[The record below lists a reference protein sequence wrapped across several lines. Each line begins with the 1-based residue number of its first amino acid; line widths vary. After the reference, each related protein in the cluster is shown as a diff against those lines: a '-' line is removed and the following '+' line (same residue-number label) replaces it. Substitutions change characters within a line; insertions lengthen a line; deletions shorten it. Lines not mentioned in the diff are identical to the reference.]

1 MPACRRLLSVH
12 ATHQVYGLVKPRP
25 KAAILPGASLIGR
38 TLEGVSSAVTPGAAQ
53 SAATPAETERFAA
66 ADTEEEGEGGD
77 DVEQAGE
84 RSPSTPPKGRP
95 KQKPPSPE
103 VSPRPE
109 PEGVP
114 PAAAVRVH
122 GVITAAACAA
132 LT

>member
-1 MPACRRLLSVH
+1 M
-12 ATHQVYGLVKPRP
+12 THITNAS
-25 KAAILPGASLIGR
+25 KAGAEQRGYDHDEAGTLPIALAVSPVASR
-38 TLEGVSSAVTPGAAQ
+38 TTPGAA
-53 SAATPAETERFAA
+53 SFDTVSVLSPPDDRESLAGD
-66 ADTEEEGEGGD
+66 DTEEEGEGGD

-122 GVITAAACAA
+122 APIQQPLPAGSR
-132 LT
+132 

>member
-1 MPACRRLLSVH
+1 M
-12 ATHQVYGLVKPRP
+12 HQVYGLAKPRP

-38 TLEGVSSAVTPGAAQ
+38 TLEGVSSAVTPAAAQ
-53 SAATPAETERFAA
+53 SAATPAETERLAA
-66 ADTEEEGEGGD
+66 ADTEEEGD

-103 VSPRPE
+103 

-122 GVITAAACAA
+122 GAITAAACAA
-132 LT
+132 LTN

>member
-1 MPACRRLLSVH
+1 M
-12 ATHQVYGLVKPRP
+12 HQVYGLVKPRP

-53 SAATPAETERFAA
+53 SAATPAETERLAA
-66 ADTEEEGEGGD
+66 ADTEEEEVGD
-77 DVEQAGE
+77 DHDVEQAGE

-103 VSPRPE
+103 

-114 PAAAVRVH
+114 PPTAVRVH
-122 GVITAAACAA
+122 GAIQQPLPAGSANSFMMWLWCT
-132 LT
+132 

>member
-1 MPACRRLLSVH
+1 M
-12 ATHQVYGLVKPRP
+12 HQVYGLVKPRP

-38 TLEGVSSAVTPGAAQ
+38 TLEGVSSAVTPAAAQ
-53 SAATPAETERFAA
+53 SAATPAETERLAA
-66 ADTEEEGEGGD
+66 ADTEEEEGGGD
-77 DVEQAGE
+77 DHDVEQAGE

-114 PAAAVRVH
+114 PPTAVRVR
-122 GVITAAACAA
+122 GAITAAACAA
-132 LT
+132 LTH